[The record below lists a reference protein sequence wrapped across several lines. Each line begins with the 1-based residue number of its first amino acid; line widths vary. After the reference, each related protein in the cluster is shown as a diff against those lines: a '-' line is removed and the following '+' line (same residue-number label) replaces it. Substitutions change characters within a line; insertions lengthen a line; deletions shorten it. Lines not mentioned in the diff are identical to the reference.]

1 MFEITPDRE
10 AAAEE
15 TIRNYVLNQAS
26 LAIYDPLQFRRPK
39 VEVLS
44 FDVEMLEFDN
54 DVVHAA
60 GPVRLRGADG
70 EVEQFL
76 RVSAPLA
83 FDGDACRV
91 PKGAQIRAAY
101 IVETDHPNGGC
112 KETVALANV

>member
-1 MFEITPDRE
+1 MSYISPDRE

-15 TIRNYVLNQAS
+15 TIRNYVLNQAA

-39 VEVLS
+39 AEVLS
-44 FDVEMLEFDN
+44 FEIEMLDFDD

-60 GPVRLRGADG
+60 GPVRLRGASG

-76 RVSAPLA
+76 RVSVPLV
-83 FDGDACRV
+83 FDGDSCRV
-91 PKGAQIRAAY
+91 PEGAQVRAAY

-112 KETVALANV
+112 KETVALANA